1 MSHHLQAHRAPESLQ
16 REISWADAVT
26 AELASAVLDLALVR
40 CAAPN
45 RAQRAQRVR
54 ELIGVQAWTDA
65 ALALVELDR
74 SRVVR
79 RLYHDD
85 GEWHCM
91 IGSQWPMPDWLDDT
105 VELGHPVLP
114 LAILGA
120 LIDALDQN
128 RAVPAR
134 ATSVPQS
141 RSDMSDTTAAI
152 CCDNFA

>member
-1 MSHHLQAHRAPESLQ
+1 MSFHPQTHSAPETLQ
-16 REISWADAVT
+16 REISRADAVT
-26 AELASAVLDLALVR
+26 AELVSAVLDLALAR
-40 CAAPN
+40 CATPN
-45 RAQRAQRVR
+45 RAQRAQRIR

-74 SRVVR
+74 ARVVR

-85 GEWHCM
+85 GDWHCM
-91 IGSQWPMPDWLDDT
+91 IGSQWPMPEWLDDT
-105 VELGHPVLP
+105 VELAHPVLP

-128 RAVPAR
+128 RAVPAP

-141 RSDMSDTTAAI
+141 SSDLRDTTAAI

>member
-1 MSHHLQAHRAPESLQ
+1 MSLHPQAHSAPEKLQ
-16 REISWADAVT
+16 REISRADAVT
-26 AELASAVLDLALVR
+26 AELVSAVLDLALAR

-45 RAQRAQRVR
+45 RARQAQRIR

-79 RLYHDD
+79 RLCHDD
-85 GEWHCM
+85 GDWHCM
-91 IGSQWPMPDWLDDT
+91 IGSQWPMPEWLDDT

-120 LIDALDQN
+120 LVDAWHQN
-128 RAVPAR
+128 PAVPAP

-141 RSDMSDTTAAI
+141 RSDLRDATAAI

>member
-1 MSHHLQAHRAPESLQ
+1 MSFHSKAHSAPEELQ
-16 REISWADAVT
+16 REMSRADAVT
-26 AELASAVLDLALVR
+26 AELASAALQLAFAR

-45 RAQRAQRVR
+45 RIQQAQRIR

-74 SRVVR
+74 SLVVR
-79 RLYHDD
+79 RLCHDD
-85 GEWHCM
+85 GEWHCT
-91 IGSQWPMPDWLDDT
+91 IGSQWPMPEWLDDT
-105 VELGHPVLP
+105 VELAHPVLP

-120 LIDALDQN
+120 LVEGLNQN
-128 RAVPAR
+128 RAAPAP

-141 RSDMSDTTAAI
+141 RSDLSDTTAAI

>member
-1 MSHHLQAHRAPESLQ
+1 MSLHPQAPSAPEKLQ
-16 REISWADAVT
+16 REMSRADAVT
-26 AELASAVLDLALVR
+26 AELASAVLDLAFAR

-45 RAQRAQRVR
+45 RIQRAQRIR

-79 RLYHDD
+79 RLCHDD
-85 GEWHCM
+85 DDWHCM
-91 IGSQWPMPDWLDDT
+91 IGSQWPMPEWLDDT
-105 VELGHPVLP
+105 VEFIHPVLP

-120 LIDALDQN
+120 LVDAMHQN
-128 RAVPAR
+128 RAAPVP

-141 RSDMSDTTAAI
+141 RSDLRDTTAAI